1 MKDAFG
7 QTVTCSSQV
16 ALEAYDQAV
25 DCHLHAWPGAIVAL
39 EHALQHAPNFAL
51 AHSTRALLLQS
62 AGRGPEARE
71 ASKQALLFAHVTT
84 AREQSHLGIIELI
97 LASRSAS
104 ALECVRTHAS
114 QWPGDALVMSL
125 ALGAFGLI
133 AFSGYADHDQQ
144 RFDFVQKIA
153 PAYPVDCPWLLTHQ
167 GWVLIEAKQPEAGLP
182 FVARSLALR
191 PANGNA
197 AHVMMHARFECDEP
211 ELAHSFATT
220 WLASYPDT
228 AMLFGHIHWHTALCE
243 IELGQT
249 EKALKRLLSVIEPH
263 LIHAP
268 PIVGMTDT
276 ASLLWRLQL
285 RGLKDL
291 SWVATQKFANEKFAH
306 GGNPFVEIHLA
317 MLAAGTGQTKALA
330 ACRARLQKLAVAG
343 HGGAP
348 SALCCADG
356 LAAWLASD
364 LIRAR
369 DELTECLK
377 QSVTWGGS
385 HAQRTVI
392 DHTLTSFI
400 EARL

>member
-7 QTVTCSSQV
+7 QTVTCSSQA

-25 DCHLHAWPGAIVAL
+25 DCQLHAWPGALVAL

-51 AHSTRALLLQS
+51 ARSTRALLLQS
-62 AGRGPEARE
+62 AGRGAEARE
-71 ASKQALLFAHVTT
+71 ASKQALLFTHATT
-84 AREQSHLGIIELI
+84 TREQSHLGIIELI
-97 LASRSAS
+97 LAGRSAT

-114 QWPGDALVMSL
+114 QWPGDTLVMSL

-144 RFDFVQKIA
+144 RFDFVQKIT
-153 PAYPVDCPWLLTHQ
+153 PAYPADCPWLLTHQ

-197 AHVMMHARFECDEP
+197 AHVMMHARFERDEP

-220 WLASYPDT
+220 WLASYPNT

-243 IELGQT
+243 LELGQT
-249 EKALKRLLSVIEPH
+249 EEALKRLLAFIELP
-263 LIHAP
+263 LSYAP
-268 PIVGMTDT
+268 PLVGMTDT
-276 ASLLWRLQL
+276 VSLLWRLKL
-285 RGLKDL
+285 LGFKDL
-291 SWVATQKFANEKFAH
+291 SWSCAQNFAQEKFAN

-317 MLAAGTGQTKALA
+317 MLAAGTGQTEALA
-330 ACRARLQKLAVAG
+330 ACRARLQKQAAAG
-343 HGGAP
+343 HGSAP
-348 SALCCADG
+348 SALRWVDG

-364 LIRAR
+364 FTKAQQ
-369 DELTECLK
+369 ELA
-377 QSVTWGGS
+377 QSVEHAVTLGGS

-392 DHTLTSFI
+392 ERTLASL
-400 EARL
+400 R

>member
-7 QTVTCSSQV
+7 QTVTCSSQA

-25 DCHLHAWPGAIVAL
+25 DYQLHAWPGALVAL

-62 AGRGPEARE
+62 AGRGAKARE
-71 ASKQALLFAHVTT
+71 ASKQAQLFTHATT
-84 AREQSHLGIIELI
+84 AREQSHLGIIELM
-97 LASRSAS
+97 LEGRSAS
-104 ALECVRTHAS
+104 ALKCVRTHAS

-153 PAYPVDCPWLLTHQ
+153 LAYPADCPWLLTHQ

-197 AHVMMHARFECDEP
+197 AHVMMHARFERDEP

-249 EKALKRLLSVIEPH
+249 EEALKRLLSVIEPH

-268 PIVGMTDT
+268 PIVGMTDA

-291 SWVATQKFANEKFAH
+291 SWVAAQKFANEKFEN

-317 MLAAGTGQTKALA
+317 MLAVGTGQTEALV
-330 ACRARLQKLAVAG
+330 ACRARLQKLAAAG
-343 HGGAP
+343 HGSAP
-348 SALCCADG
+348 SALRWVDG

-364 LIRAR
+364 FTKAQQ
-369 DELTECLK
+369 ELA
-377 QSVTWGGS
+377 QSVEHAVTLGGS

-392 DHTLTSFI
+392 ERTLASL
-400 EARL
+400 R

>member
-7 QTVTCSSQV
+7 QTVTCSSQP
-16 ALEAYDQAV
+16 ALEAYDQAI
-25 DCHLHAWPGAIVAL
+25 DYQLHAWPGALVAL

-71 ASKQALLFAHVTT
+71 ASKQAHLFINTTT

-97 LASRSAS
+97 LTGRSAS

-114 QWPGDALVMSL
+114 QWPGDTLVMSL

-153 PAYPVDCPWLLTHQ
+153 AVYPADDPWLLTHQ
-167 GWVLIEAKQPEAGLP
+167 GWVLIETKQPETGLP
-182 FVARSLALR
+182 LVTRSLALR

-197 AHVMMHARFECDEP
+197 AHVMMHARFELNEP
-211 ELAHSFATT
+211 DLARSFAET
-220 WLASYPDT
+220 WLANYPNT

-249 EKALKRLLSVIEPH
+249 EEALKRLLAFIEPP
-263 LIHAP
+263 LSYAP
-268 PIVGMTDT
+268 PFVGMTDT
-276 ASLLWRLQL
+276 VSLLWRLKL
-285 RGLKDL
+285 LGFKDL
-291 SWVATQKFANEKFAH
+291 SWSCAQNFAQEKFAN
-306 GGNPFVEIHLA
+306 GGNSFAEIHLA
-317 MLAAGTGQTKALA
+317 MLAAGTGQTEALA
-330 ACRARLQKLAVAG
+330 ACRLRLQKQAATG
-343 HGGAP
+343 HGSAP
-348 SALCCADG
+348 SALRWVDG

-364 LIRAR
+364 FTKAQQ
-369 DELTECLK
+369 ELA
-377 QSVTWGGS
+377 QSVEHAVTLGGS

-392 DHTLTSFI
+392 ERTLASL
-400 EARL
+400 R

>member
-7 QTVTCSSQV
+7 QTVTCSSQA

-25 DCHLHAWPGAIVAL
+25 DYQLHAWPGALVAL
-39 EHALQHAPNFAL
+39 DHALQHAPNFAL

-62 AGRGPEARE
+62 AGRGAKARE
-71 ASKQALLFAHVTT
+71 ASKQAQLFTHATT
-84 AREQSHLGIIELI
+84 AREQSHLGIIELM
-97 LASRSAS
+97 LEGRSAS
-104 ALECVRTHAS
+104 ALKCVRTHAS

-144 RFDFVQKIA
+144 RFDFVQKIT
-153 PAYPVDCPWLLTHQ
+153 PAYPADCPWLLTHQ

-197 AHVMMHARFECDEP
+197 AHVMMHARFERDEP

-249 EKALKRLLSVIEPH
+249 EEALKRLLSVIEPH

-268 PIVGMTDT
+268 PIVGMTDA

-291 SWVATQKFANEKFAH
+291 SWVAAQKFANEKFAN

-317 MLAAGTGQTKALA
+317 MLAVGTGQTEALV
-330 ACRARLQKLAVAG
+330 ACRARLQKLAAAG
-343 HGGAP
+343 HGSAP
-348 SALCCADG
+348 SALRWVDG

-364 LIRAR
+364 FTKAQQ
-369 DELTECLK
+369 ELA
-377 QSVTWGGS
+377 QSVEHAVTLGGS

-392 DHTLTSFI
+392 ERTLASL
-400 EARL
+400 R

>member
-1 MKDAFG
+1 LKDAFG
-7 QTVTCSSQV
+7 QTVTCSSQA

-25 DCHLHAWPGAIVAL
+25 DCQLHAWPGALVAL

-62 AGRGPEARE
+62 AGRGAEARE
-71 ASKQALLFAHVTT
+71 ASRQAHLFINTTT
-84 AREQSHLGIIELI
+84 AREQSHLGIIELM
-97 LASRSAS
+97 LEGRSAS

-153 PAYPVDCPWLLTHQ
+153 SAYPADDPWLLTHQ
-167 GWVLIEAKQPEAGLP
+167 GWVLIETKQPEAGLP
-182 FVARSLALR
+182 LVTRSLALR

-197 AHVMMHARFECDEP
+197 AHVMMHARFELNEP

-249 EKALKRLLSVIEPH
+249 EEALKRLLAFIEPP
-263 LIHAP
+263 LSFAP
-268 PIVGMTDT
+268 PLVGMTDT
-276 ASLLWRLQL
+276 VSLLWRLKL
-285 RGLKDL
+285 LGFKDL
-291 SWVATQKFANEKFAH
+291 SWSCAQNFAQEKFAN
-306 GGNPFVEIHLA
+306 GGNSFAEIHLA
-317 MLAAGTGQTKALA
+317 MLAAGTGQPEALA
-330 ACRARLQKLAVAG
+330 ACRLRLQKQAAAG
-343 HGGAP
+343 HGSAP
-348 SALCCADG
+348 SALRWVDG
-356 LAAWLASD
+356 LTAWLASD
-364 LIRAR
+364 FTRAQQ
-369 DELTECLK
+369 ELA
-377 QSVTWGGS
+377 QSVEHAVTLGGS

-392 DHTLTSFI
+392 ERTLASL
-400 EARL
+400 R

>member
-7 QTVTCSSQV
+7 QTVTCSSQA

-25 DCHLHAWPGAIVAL
+25 DCQLHAWPGALVAL

-62 AGRGPEARE
+62 AGRGAEARE
-71 ASKQALLFAHVTT
+71 ASRQAHLFINTTT
-84 AREQSHLGIIELI
+84 AREQSHLGIIELM
-97 LASRSAS
+97 LEGRSAS

-153 PAYPVDCPWLLTHQ
+153 SAYPADDPWLLTHQ
-167 GWVLIEAKQPEAGLP
+167 GWVLIETKQPEAGLP
-182 FVARSLALR
+182 LVTRSLALR

-197 AHVMMHARFECDEP
+197 AHVMMHARFELNEP

-249 EKALKRLLSVIEPH
+249 EEALKRLLAFIEPP
-263 LIHAP
+263 LSFAP
-268 PIVGMTDT
+268 PLVGMTDT
-276 ASLLWRLQL
+276 VSLLWRLKL
-285 RGLKDL
+285 LGFKDL
-291 SWVATQKFANEKFAH
+291 SWSCAQNFAQEKFAN
-306 GGNPFVEIHLA
+306 GGNSFAEIHLA
-317 MLAAGTGQTKALA
+317 MLAAGTGQPEALA
-330 ACRARLQKLAVAG
+330 ACRLRLQKQAAAG
-343 HGGAP
+343 HGSAP
-348 SALCCADG
+348 SALRWVDG
-356 LAAWLASD
+356 LTAWLASD
-364 LIRAR
+364 FTRAQQ
-369 DELTECLK
+369 ELA
-377 QSVTWGGS
+377 QSVEHAVTLGGS

-392 DHTLTSFI
+392 ERTLASL
-400 EARL
+400 R

>member
-7 QTVTCSSQV
+7 QTITCSSQP

-25 DCHLHAWPGAIVAL
+25 DCQLHAWPGALVAL

-62 AGRGPEARE
+62 AGRGAKARE
-71 ASKQALLFAHVTT
+71 ASKQAQLFTHATT
-84 AREQSHLGIIELI
+84 AREQSHLGIIELM
-97 LASRSAS
+97 LEGRSAS
-104 ALECVRTHAS
+104 ALKCVRTHAS

-153 PAYPVDCPWLLTHQ
+153 LAYPADCPWLLTHQ

-197 AHVMMHARFECDEP
+197 AHVMMHARFERDEP

-249 EKALKRLLSVIEPH
+249 EEALKRLLSVIEPH

-268 PIVGMTDT
+268 PIVGMTDA

-291 SWVATQKFANEKFAH
+291 SWVAAQKFANEKFAN

-317 MLAAGTGQTKALA
+317 MLAVGTGQTEALV
-330 ACRARLQKLAVAG
+330 ACRARLQKLAAAG
-343 HGGAP
+343 HGSAP
-348 SALCCADG
+348 SALRWVDG

-364 LIRAR
+364 FTKAQQ
-369 DELTECLK
+369 ELA
-377 QSVTWGGS
+377 QSVEHAVTLGGS

-392 DHTLTSFI
+392 ERTLASL
-400 EARL
+400 R